1 MIVLLLKRLNNF
13 IFVNS
18 KFSVFALFFLLFS
31 TLSLNAQVAS
41 NYNFQELQLSPAYA
55 DLGASKTQ
63 IFTGAWNDQ
72 TPTSIAIGF
81 TFNFNGVNYTNTTV
95 SPNGF
100 ITFGTTIPTVANY
113 APISSAEAYSG
124 AISGYGANLSV
135 GSISNYPTTTIQAN
149 SVSYLLDTTGGAG
162 NSILKIEWGY
172 FRRISTETNFMRM
185 QIWLYQNGNVIEIRY
200 KDLTTLSTTPV
211 VGQVGLRGAVNTD
224 YNNRKWAPT
233 TAANWPASPSTMSV
247 GVANTDGVQTK
258 NNVLPNAAANR
269 LFRWTPVTCF
279 APSGLIVSSITAN
292 SASLNWT
299 AASPAPTLGYDYYIT
314 TSTVLPNAATTPT
327 GSVAAGVTNYNFTSL
342 LGATTYRVYV
352 RSKCSGTDTSSWS
365 IVSIFSTLC
374 GAINDPYYNYFG
386 ETDAPY
392 DYLVPGMLPCHSI
405 QNVGVGP
412 LNVWQTSQPTPQ
424 SNAGGFIDEHLVYDA
439 TTGTGG
445 TDNANVWFFTPGFNM
460 TAGETYKLDYMYGG
474 STETSTITNK
484 MLVKYAAFPTDAAM
498 ATGVLLAD
506 HNNIKA
512 SPLTNYVSFTPTTTG
527 IYYIGFKA
535 YSQANNG
542 RLFLDNIE
550 LTRPGCIVPTAL
562 VVSSVTSSS
571 ATVSWTAPSPAPVGG
586 YAYYITTTSTPPSY
600 SQAPTG
606 LVGPGTTVLN
616 LSGLSGSTTYY
627 IWIRSKCNPTEN
639 DYSDWSTVQTFTTL
653 FQPLYCI
660 PVGSVATSYFNNFV
674 TTGGIANISNASGY
688 SSPTGYGDYTSLFV
702 SQSAGSSINFNFG
715 IAGATVGVALWVDWN
730 NDGSFSTAERMF
742 NTGSYV
748 STASGSFAV
757 PAGQALGDYRMRI
770 LLDYW
775 ATSPSPCTYNSGGRG
790 EAEDYTFR
798 VVTPPPPLALNI
810 YSSTQCA
817 SVNSPLI
824 QITPAT
830 LGNFNTYSWSP
841 NIGVTG
847 NAATG
852 YTINSNTS
860 INYVLTGTQTVSPYA
875 TRSVV
880 YSYTANPLPT
890 PITISPGSVTVCP
903 NGTPTLISA
912 TGGIVSGL
920 AILSED
926 FNSGA
931 TNWTTTNTS
940 TGGNTAVPA
949 WTIRNSGYNPA
960 GTSGISSV
968 ISNDSSQFMVSN
980 SDGQGS
986 GTNTYVTLTSPTFS
1000 LSGFTNASLSFY
1012 HYYKPWINGS
1022 ATVEIYNGTT
1032 WTTLQSWG
1040 SSSSTPA
1047 QGTSTAFANPIFNLN
1062 AYVGLSGLQIRFT
1075 YQASWGFIWAIDNV
1089 LVSGSASSSITW
1101 NTQTAPVATGVAVPG
1116 LFSNASGTT
1125 PYLAGTGTNT
1135 VYVSPSASTVYS
1147 ASASTPS
1154 PVCSSIQTLVVNTT
1168 SVTAGT
1174 ASSDQTICFGS
1185 PADLTLTGVTGTI
1198 TKWQYSNTLAFT
1210 TPVDIPSSNSATLTA
1225 AQMGAITADRYYR
1238 AVVSTG
1244 SCTGYSNVIKITFN
1258 STTWNGSIWSNG
1270 LPDSTKAA
1278 IFNAD
1283 FDSTGDMNAC
1293 SVTILSGET
1302 AFYAG
1307 HSLIVQNYVDTT
1319 GGVLRFENSASLVQ
1333 INNASINTGAIL
1345 YKRNTTPVKK
1355 FDYTYWSSPVASY
1368 TLGALS
1374 PLTLSDKYFAYDPAI
1389 GNWSFTPASTTMAVG
1404 KGYIV
1409 RSPNNFDPVTP
1420 AVFNA
1425 QFTGVPNNGVLTTPI
1440 AGASAYNLIGN
1451 PYPSAINIDTFFNL
1465 NGSGTGTG
1473 VIEKTIYLWTHNTS
1487 VTNNVYT
1494 DNDYATYNYMGG
1506 VGTAPAINT
1515 GVNNT
1520 LPLGKVAATQS
1531 FFIKGLL
1538 TGNATFN
1545 NSMRVVGNNNQ
1556 FFKNVDPSTVTDV
1569 KSRVWLD
1576 MFNSQ
1581 GAFKQTLV
1589 GYATDATEDYDSG
1602 YDGELFDGGTAISF
1616 YSLLAPIKLAIQGK
1630 GLPFNEQDIV
1640 PLGYQVSAA
1649 GTYEI
1654 KLSNFDGVFDSQNVY
1669 LEDKLV
1675 NTIHNL
1681 KESNYSFVTNE
1692 GTFDSRFVLRYTTK
1706 ATMPSN
1712 SSLFSDATVVVY
1724 KSNQDIHINTG
1735 SLAMGEVAIYDVRG
1749 SLIYSKNGMNTT
1761 DFTISNLASSQQMI
1775 LIQIK
1780 SLDGTV
1786 VTKKLIF

>member
-1 MIVLLLKRLNNF
+1 MIVLLLKRLNNI

-41 NYNFQELQLSPAYA
+41 NYNFQEFQLSPTYT
-55 DLGASKTQ
+55 DLVAATKTQ
-63 IFTGAWNDQ
+63 IFTGVWNDNA
-72 TPTSIAIGF
+72 PVSIPIGF

-100 ITFGTTIPTVANY
+100 ITFGVTSPSTTNY
-113 APISSAEAYSG
+113 TPISSAETYAG
-124 AISGYGANLSV
+124 AISGFGQNLSV
-135 GSISNYPTTTIQAN
+135 TAVAGTPQTN
-149 SVSYLLDTTGGAG
+149 SVSYFLDTTGGAG

-172 FRRISTETNFMRM
+172 FRRIAADGSLMRM
-185 QIWLYQNGNVIEIRY
+185 QIWLYQNNNVIEIRY
-200 KDLTTLSTTPV
+200 KDVTTAFNTTLVT
-211 VGQVGLRGAVNTD
+211 GQVGLRGAVNTD
-224 YNNRKWAPT
+224 FNNRKWT
-233 TAANWPASPSTMSV
+233 TAANWPALPSTMSA
-247 GVANTDGVQTK
+247 GTINTDVVQTK
-258 NNVLPNAAANR
+258 NNILPNTAANR
-269 LFRWTPVTCF
+269 LFRWSPVTCF
-279 APSGLIVSSITAN
+279 APSGLTISAITAN
-292 SASLNWT
+292 SAILNWS
-299 AASPAPTLGYDYYIT
+299 AASPAPSLGYDIYIT
-314 TSTVLPNAATTPT
+314 STGTIPTASTTPS
-327 GSVAAGVTNYNFTSL
+327 GNVAAGVTTFNLTSL
-342 LGATTYRVYV
+342 LDSTTYKVYV
-352 RSKCSGTDTSSWS
+352 RSKCSATDTSSWS
-365 IVSIFSTLC
+365 LATTFTSLCVS
-374 GAINDPYYNYFG
+374 INDPYYNYFG
-386 ETDAPY
+386 ESDAPY
-392 DYLVPGMLPCHSI
+392 DYLVPAMLPCHSL

-424 SNAGGFIDEHLVYDA
+424 STAGGFIDEHLVYDA
-439 TTGTGG
+439 TIGTGG
-445 TDNANVWFFTPGFNM
+445 TDDANVWFFTPGINM

-474 STETSTITNK
+474 STETSSITNK
-484 MLVKYAAFPTDAAM
+484 MLVKYGTLPTDAAM
-498 ATGVLLAD
+498 NAGVLLAD
-506 HNNIKA
+506 HDNIKA

-535 YSQANNG
+535 YSQHNNG

-562 VVSSVTSSS
+562 VVSNVTSSS
-571 ATVSWTAPSPAPVGG
+571 ATVSWTAPTPAPVGG
-586 YAYYITTTSTPPSY
+586 YAYYITTTSAPPSY
-600 SQAPTG
+600 TQAPSG
-606 LVGPGTTVLN
+606 LVGPGTTVVN

-639 DYSDWSTVQTFTTL
+639 DYSDWSTMQTFTTL
-653 FQPLYCI
+653 FQPTYCV
-660 PVGSVATSYFNNFV
+660 PVGSSATSYFNNFV

-688 SSPTGYGDYTSLFV
+688 SPTGYGVYTSQFV
-702 SQSAGSSINFNFG
+702 SQSSGSSVNFNFG

-730 NDGSFSTAERMF
+730 NDGTFTTAERMY
-742 NTGSYV
+742 NTASYV
-748 STASGSFAV
+748 STASGTFAV
-757 PAGQALGDYRMRI
+757 PGGQPLGDYRMRI
-770 LLDYW
+770 VMDYW
-775 ATSPSPCTYNSGGRG
+775 ATSPAPCGFNSGGRG
-790 EAEDYTFR
+790 EVEDYTFR
-798 VVTPPPPLALNI
+798 VVTPPPPLTLNI

-830 LGNFNTYSWSP
+830 LGNFNTYTWSP

-847 NAATG
+847 NSSTG
-852 YTINSNTS
+852 YIINSNTS

-880 YSYTANPLPT
+880 FTYTANPLPT
-890 PITISPGSVTVCP
+890 PITITPGNITVCA
-903 NGTPTLISA
+903 NSTPTLISA

-920 AILSED
+920 AIMSED

-931 TNWTTTNTS
+931 PSWTTTNTS
-940 TGGNTAVPA
+940 TGGNTSVPA

-960 GTSGISSV
+960 GSSGISSV

-1000 LSGFTNASLSFY
+1000 LSGFTNASLSFF

-1022 ATVEIYNGTT
+1022 ATVEIFNGTA

-1040 SSSSTPA
+1040 SSSSTTA

-1062 AYVGLSGLQIRFT
+1062 AYVGMSGLQIRFT

-1101 NTQTAPVATGVAVPG
+1101 NTQATPVATGVAVPG

-1135 VYVSPSASTVYS
+1135 VYVSPSATTVYS

-1168 SVTAGT
+1168 PVNAGV
-1174 ASSDQTICFGS
+1174 ASNSQSICQGV
-1185 PADLTLTGVTGTI
+1185 PADLTLTGTVGTI
-1198 TKWQYSNTLAFT
+1198 IKWQYSDTAAFT
-1210 TPVDIPSSNSATLTA
+1210 TPVDIPSSNSATLTS
-1225 AQMGAITADRYYR
+1225 AQMGVLTANRYYR
-1238 AVVSTG
+1238 AVVTSAG
-1244 SCTGYSNVIKITFN
+1244 CTGYSNIVAITFG
-1258 STTWNGSIWSNG
+1258 STTWDGSAWSNG
-1270 LPDSTKAA
+1270 FPDSGKAA

-1307 HSLIVQNYVDTT
+1307 HSLIVQNFVDTS
-1319 GGVLRFENSASLVQ
+1319 GGVLRFEDSASLVQ
-1333 INNASINTGAIL
+1333 INNTSVNTGNIL

-1389 GNWSFTPASTTMAVG
+1389 ANWSFTPSSTTMEVG

-1420 AVFNA
+1420 VIFNA

-1440 AGASAYNLIGN
+1440 AGASSYNLIGN

-1473 VIEKTIYLWTHNTS
+1473 VVEKTIYLWSHNTP
-1487 VTNNVYT
+1487 VTGNVYT

-1520 LPLGKVAATQS
+1520 LPLGKVAAGQS

-1538 TGNATFN
+1538 NGNATFN

-1556 FFKNVDPSTVTDV
+1556 FFKNVDASSVADV
-1569 KSRVWLD
+1569 KSRVWLE
-1576 MFNSQ
+1576 MFNNQ

-1589 GYATDATEDYDSG
+1589 GYASSASSAFDDG

-1616 YSLLAPIKLAIQGK
+1616 YSLLSSLKLAIQGK
-1630 GLPFNEQDIV
+1630 GLPFNDRDIV
-1640 PLGYQVSAA
+1640 PLGYQVNSA

-1669 LEDKLV
+1669 LEDKLM

-1692 GTFDSRFVLRYTTK
+1692 GAFDSRFFLRYVNNSS
-1706 ATMPSN
+1706 AAN
-1712 SSLFSDATVVVY
+1712 GSSLFSDSSVIVY
-1724 KSNQDIHINTG
+1724 KDKQDIYINTG
-1735 SLAMGEVAIYDVRG
+1735 SIPMGEVAIFDIRG
-1749 SLIYSKNGMNTT
+1749 SLLFTKNNINSS
-1761 DFTISNLASSQQMI
+1761 DFVISNLASSQQMI

-1780 SLDGTV
+1780 SIDGTL
-1786 VTKKLIF
+1786 VTKKLIY